1 RSRDGPESE
10 EGFPGRPENI
20 FHGHRI
26 LCACRIVIALLEHP
40 APEAA
45 MKRQIVIYKTKP
57 EHNAENERLLKAVF
71 AELHAKQPKDVR
83 YVLARLGED
92 TYVHLVFTDTP
103 E

>member
-1 RSRDGPESE
+1 
-10 EGFPGRPENI
+10 
-20 FHGHRI
+20 
-26 LCACRIVIALLEHP
+26 
-40 APEAA
+40 

-71 AELHAKQPKDVR
+71 AELHAKQPKDIR

-103 E
+103 EGEPSPLSKLDAFRAYQAEVRSRLQAPPTTGEATIMGDYRMLDE